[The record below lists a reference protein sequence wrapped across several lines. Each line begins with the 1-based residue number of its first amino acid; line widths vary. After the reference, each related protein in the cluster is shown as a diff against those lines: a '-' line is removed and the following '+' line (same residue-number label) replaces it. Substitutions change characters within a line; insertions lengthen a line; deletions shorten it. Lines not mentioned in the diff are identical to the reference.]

1 MKRLFFLMVW
11 ISAVCGGVYGQVTL
25 DECLEAA
32 RNHYPLIQ
40 ERDLIRE
47 VEQYDLKRIGK
58 GWLPQL
64 NVSAKAQYQS
74 EVVEMSFEIP
84 GYEFDLPHDQYS
96 VVGELNQT
104 VWDGGSNASQKSKV
118 RAEAEVQHRQLDV
131 SLYAIRQQVQNLF
144 LGVLLMD
151 KQIAQ
156 NEIVIKSL
164 NRSLEEARVGLEQG
178 VSYQSDVDQIRV
190 RILDYQQKKDALCAD
205 RKTYVAMLGKLTG
218 KDLDGAQFSEPE
230 VTVETDSMRLAR
242 PEMGL
247 YQAQLRQTEVQ
258 RKELQTYL
266 YPKLNLS
273 FQGGLG
279 RPGLNMLKNEFE
291 PYYTVGLK
299 LQWNIGALYSRKED
313 LRKVKAQERRVKI
326 EQETFVFNTMLEA
339 TEQMNAVDKAERIW
353 KQDREIIRLRE
364 SLRQAGEEQ
373 YRQGVIR
380 MTELMDRIDDE
391 FDARVAESI
400 HQVQFIMAVYD
411 LRNTLG
417 Q

>member
-11 ISAVCGGVYGQVTL
+11 ISAVCSGVYGQVTL

-32 RNHYPLIQ
+32 RNRYPLIQ
-40 ERDLIRE
+40 ERGLIRE

-74 EVVEMSFEIP
+74 EVVEMPFEIP
-84 GYEFDLPHDQYS
+84 GYDFDLPHDQYS

-104 VWDGGSNASQKSKV
+104 VWDGGSSASQKNKV

-144 LGVLLMD
+144 LGILLVD

-178 VSYQSDVDQIRV
+178 VSYQSDVDQVKV

-218 KDLDGAQFSEPE
+218 KDLDEAQFSEPE
-230 VTVETDSMRLAR
+230 VAVETDSMRLAR
-242 PEMGL
+242 PEMRL

-313 LRKVKAQERRVKI
+313 LRKVKAQERRVQI

>member
-1 MKRLFFLMVW
+1 M
-11 ISAVCGGVYGQVTL
+11 
-25 DECLEAA
+25 
-32 RNHYPLIQ
+32 
-40 ERDLIRE
+40 
-47 VEQYDLKRIGK
+47 
-58 GWLPQL
+58 
-64 NVSAKAQYQS
+64 
-74 EVVEMSFEIP
+74 
-84 GYEFDLPHDQYS
+84 
-96 VVGELNQT
+96 
-104 VWDGGSNASQKSKV
+104 

-178 VSYQSDVDQIRV
+178 VSYQSDVDQVRV

-266 YPKLNLS
+266 YPELNLS

>member
-1 MKRLFFLMVW
+1 
-11 ISAVCGGVYGQVTL
+11 
-25 DECLEAA
+25 
-32 RNHYPLIQ
+32 
-40 ERDLIRE
+40 
-47 VEQYDLKRIGK
+47 
-58 GWLPQL
+58 
-64 NVSAKAQYQS
+64 
-74 EVVEMSFEIP
+74 
-84 GYEFDLPHDQYS
+84 
-96 VVGELNQT
+96 
-104 VWDGGSNASQKSKV
+104 
-118 RAEAEVQHRQLDV
+118 
-131 SLYAIRQQVQNLF
+131 
-144 LGVLLMD
+144 
-151 KQIAQ
+151 
-156 NEIVIKSL
+156 
-164 NRSLEEARVGLEQG
+164 
-178 VSYQSDVDQIRV
+178 
-190 RILDYQQKKDALCAD
+190 
-205 RKTYVAMLGKLTG
+205 
-218 KDLDGAQFSEPE
+218 
-230 VTVETDSMRLAR
+230 MRLAR